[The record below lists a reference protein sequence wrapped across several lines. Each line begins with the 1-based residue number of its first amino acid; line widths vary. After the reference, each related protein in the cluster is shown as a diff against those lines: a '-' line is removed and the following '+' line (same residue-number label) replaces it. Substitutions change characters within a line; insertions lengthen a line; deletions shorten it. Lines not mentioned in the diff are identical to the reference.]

1 MLLKIS
7 EGIIK
12 KNLSSKACTNERK
25 IYRDFDAENDTETSL
40 KTNIVTEYL
49 QKFVKNTFMYKEN
62 ILILHQVYK
71 MP

>member
-12 KNLSSKACTNERK
+12 KYLSSKACTNGRK

-49 QKFVKNTFMYKEN
+49 QKFVKKKKND
-62 ILILHQVYK
+62 
-71 MP
+71 

>member
-1 MLLKIS
+1 MMLLKIS

-12 KNLSSKACTNERK
+12 KKYLSSKACTNGRK

-49 QKFVKNTFMYKEN
+49 QKFVKKKKKWLNYD
-62 ILILHQVYK
+62 I
-71 MP
+71 